1 MKRYFYTVLGAAL
14 ILTLAG
20 CTGQNTQMDEP
31 SMAQNSDQAFE
42 QQVSESSSAASQ
54 TDDALD
60 LIEFTLDETADGYCI
75 IAADTSISGDLVIP
89 DQYNGRPVVRIAE
102 RAFYNC
108 ETLTSIA
115 LPDSITAIGASAF
128 RGCSGLT
135 SVSLPDGLEVI
146 PSDCFHGCTALRFVD
161 IPSGV
166 QQISE
171 RGFYECESL
180 EEIDLPDSL
189 QKIDSS
195 AFRRCSSLGEIQIPL
210 SVERIGEHV
219 FYSCDNIVVYCE
231 ADECPEGWTEN
242 WIESSQT
249 VYWGS

>member
-75 IAADTSISGDLVIP
+75 IAADTAISGDLVIP
-89 DQYNGRPVVRIAE
+89 DQYNGRPVVRSAE

-108 ETLTSIA
+108 E
-115 LPDSITAIGASAF
+115 
-128 RGCSGLT
+128 
-135 SVSLPDGLEVI
+135 
-146 PSDCFHGCTALRFVD
+146 
-161 IPSGV
+161 
-166 QQISE
+166 
-171 RGFYECESL
+171 
-180 EEIDLPDSL
+180 
-189 QKIDSS
+189 
-195 AFRRCSSLGEIQIPL
+195 
-210 SVERIGEHV
+210 
-219 FYSCDNIVVYCE
+219 
-231 ADECPEGWTEN
+231 ADEGPEGWAEN

-249 VYWGS
+249 VYWGN